1 MVLGNILEP
10 QLDQLKQRFHNF
22 TGAIESCR
30 NTNLFQC
37 AVTDSS
43 RPGWR
48 FVGKSGLCAGKLNE
62 SSPGLLSSP
71 LQQNDEMR
79 NVGSVTRVSA
89 FCYFAPALFIWC
101 PDNNF
106 YLKKYQQSTSI
117 ENSLGR
123 YTKLGTFSLQQNKMA
138 IKLKLKITYNHLLLV
153 TNQHIVTL
161 DEI

>member
-1 MVLGNILEP
+1 MVLGNILNP
-10 QLDQLKQRFHNF
+10 QLDQLKQRFYNF

-37 AVTDSS
+37 AVTRLLSP
-43 RPGWR
+43 RVKICRKIWTLR
-48 FVGKSGLCAGKLNE
+48 GKAE

-71 LQQNDEMR
+71 LQQNVEMR
-79 NVGSVTRVSA
+79 NVGSVTQVFS

-101 PDNNF
+101 SDNNF

-123 YTKLGTFSLQQNKMA
+123 YTKLGTFCPQQNKMA
-138 IKLKLKITYNHLLLV
+138 IKLKLKIQLTTIYCS
-153 TNQHIVTL
+153 
-161 DEI
+161 